1 MNNSHPME
9 VSGFLYTS
17 ETLLTLDEFSRV
29 CAVERR
35 QIIELVEEGVLVPV
49 GSRLEEWQLRG
60 DSLRRAQKAVRL
72 QRDLGINLAG
82 VALALDLM
90 DELEHLRTLLGARA
104 SGRSGRMP

>member
-1 MNNSHPME
+1 MNSNLPNE

-35 QIIELVEEGVLVPV
+35 QIIELVDEGVLVPIGTQV
-49 GSRLEEWQLRG
+49 AEWRLPG
-60 DSLRRAQKAVRL
+60 DSLRRAQTAVRL
-72 QRDLGINLAG
+72 QRDLGVNLAG

-90 DELEHLRTLLGARA
+90 DELERLRSLFGTHPFSRA
-104 SGRSGRMP
+104 ARMP

>member
-1 MNNSHPME
+1 MSSKFPTE

-49 GSRLEEWQLRG
+49 GSRVEEWRLPG
-60 DSLRRAQKAVRL
+60 DSLRRAQAAVRL
-72 QRDLGINLAG
+72 QRDLGVNLAG

-90 DELEHLRTLLGARA
+90 DELERLRNLFG
-104 SGRSGRMP
+104 SHPFSRSGRMP

>member
-1 MNNSHPME
+1 MNSKLPTE

-35 QIIELVEEGVLVPV
+35 QIVELVEEGVLVPV
-49 GSRLEEWQLRG
+49 GTRVEEWRLRG
-60 DSLRRAQKAVRL
+60 DSLRRAQAAVRL
-72 QRDLGINLAG
+72 QRDLGVNLAG

-90 DELEHLRTLLGARA
+90 DELEHLRSLFGTHPFSSAR
-104 SGRSGRMP
+104 RMP